1 MQEPGTHW
9 SSTGSTE
16 IVWHIDNGGS
26 PALWGKKHCV
36 LELMVPRSTMSSV
49 SPPSSCFCRNFSA
62 VAAQTVLLR
71 NHWLQIVLLGRA
83 WFVSVWA
90 DSLSLLAI
98 HGKGRIQHLPLQHC
112 NSAGRLMVGCN
123 KTKSTDTE
131 KQCFAAT
138 ARLWGGHLINMAA
151 PVAWRQVV

>member
-1 MQEPGTHW
+1 
-9 SSTGSTE
+9 
-16 IVWHIDNGGS
+16 
-26 PALWGKKHCV
+26 
-36 LELMVPRSTMSSV
+36 MVPCSTMSSV

-112 NSAGRLMVGCN
+112 NSAGSLMVGCN
-123 KTKSTDTE
+123 KTKSADAE

-138 ARLWGGHLINMAA
+138 ARLWEGHLINIVA
-151 PVAWRQVV
+151 PVAWRQVVQFAGRRLKSLCVSQKQSLFNFFSHVWCERNLRHLNCY